1 MADTREVESPEK
13 FRKLDGPVGALL
25 EGLLFSLTLIGAMWA
40 VDLQVYFNLVIFT
53 EQYLALILCI
63 GLTTIFLA
71 VKAHPGE
78 RADRGVPWHD
88 WLCAAATIVVAG
100 YVVVE
105 YPRLVSEVGI
115 VTWDKL
121 VLGAITILLVME
133 ATRRVIGWFLIGV
146 AVVFI
151 LYARY
156 SHLMPAIIEAP
167 STEWD
172 RLIIYL
178 YLDTNSIIGLPLRVF
193 ATLIIAFILFGRVLY
208 AMNADKFL
216 TEASLAIMG
225 RYRGGPAKV
234 AVGASSL
241 FGTISGSVVSNV
253 VMDGP
258 ITIPMMMRTGYPGHV
273 AAAIEALASTGG
285 QIMPPVMGITAF
297 LIADWLGIPYA
308 EVVVAAIMPAILY
321 YLALFVQIDL
331 EAAKRGLVGLPAADL
346 PRLVTT
352 LRAGWVFIAPF
363 VVLIYTLVFAAW
375 EPGKSAM
382 AAVIS
387 AIAVGAIQP
396 ETRPTLRKLWISCIE
411 TGRTLLDLVAIVA
424 IAGLVIGALQISG
437 LAFSL
442 SLILT
447 SLASGSLFAL
457 LLLTAALSIVLGMGL
472 PTAVIYILLA
482 VLVAPGLVKF
492 GVPELAAHM
501 YLFYFGMLSMITP
514 PMCFATFAAATIAGC
529 DFWKAGWAGV
539 RLGIVAYIIPF
550 MFVYQPEILL
560 QGELGRIVLSLGSAL
575 IAVTFL
581 AAAVAGYVFGPLD
594 PIRRALFI
602 LAALALVPSPVAATP
617 AAASNIAGLI
627 VGLAICGLQW
637 RGSIRRRSQAEPV
650 ADLVPRSRPGES
662 A

>member
-1 MADTREVESPEK
+1 MATQPE
-13 FRKLDGPVGALL
+13 GAAPSKIRQLHGWVDAL
-25 EGLLFSLTLIGAMWA
+25 VQGLLFALTAIGSLWA
-40 VDLQVYFNLVIFT
+40 LDLHVYLNLVVYT

-63 GLTTIFLA
+63 GLGTIFLTI
-71 VKAHPGE
+71 KARKSEPAGI
-78 RADRGVPWHD
+78 GVPWYD
-88 WLCAAATIVVAG
+88 WLLAAATVVVAG
-100 YVVVE
+100 YIVVE
-105 YPRLVSEVGI
+105 YPRLISEAGI
-115 VTWDKL
+115 ASWDKL
-121 VLGAITILLVME
+121 ALGTIAILLVME
-133 ATRRVIGWFLIGV
+133 ATRRVIGWFLIWV
-146 AVVFI
+146 AVIFI

-156 SHLMPAIIEAP
+156 SHLMPEIIEAP

-193 ATLIIAFILFGRVLY
+193 ATIIIAFILFGRVLY

-258 ITIPMMMRTGYPGHV
+258 ITIPMMQRTGYPGHI

-297 LIADWLGIPYA
+297 LIADWLSIPYSD
-308 EVVVAAIMPAILY
+308 VVIAAIMPAILY
-321 YLALFVQIDL
+321 YLALFVQVDL

-346 PRLVTT
+346 PRLAKTI
-352 LRAGWVFIAPF
+352 RSGWVFVVPF
-363 VVLIYTLVFAAW
+363 AVLVYTLVFDAW

-382 AAVIS
+382 AAVIA
-387 AIAVGAIQP
+387 AIAVGLIQP
-396 ETRPTLRKLWISCIE
+396 ETRPTLRKLWIACIE

-472 PTAVIYILLA
+472 PSAVIYILLA
-482 VLVAPGLVKF
+482 VLVAPGLVEF

-560 QGELGRIVLSLGSAL
+560 QGEPLRIVLSLGSAL

-581 AAAVAGYVFGPLD
+581 AAAVAGYVFAPLD
-594 PIRRALFI
+594 PVKRTLLT
-602 LAALALVPSPVAATP
+602 LAAIALVPSPAAGTL
-617 AAASNIAGLI
+617 AALSNIAGLV
-627 VGLAICGLQW
+627 VGLGVCVLQW
-637 RGSIRRRSQAEPV
+637 RASARQKLSGAGGA
-650 ADLVPRSRPGES
+650 ADAVKP
-662 A
+662 

>member
-1 MADTREVESPEK
+1 MADKRDGEASGK
-13 FRKLDGPVGALL
+13 SRDLDGLSGALVQ
-25 EGLLFSLTLIGAMWA
+25 GLLFLLTLVGAMWA
-40 VDLQVYFNLVIFT
+40 LDIHVHLSLLVYT
-53 EQYLALILCI
+53 EQYLALVLCI
-63 GLTTIFLA
+63 GLATIFLA
-71 VKAHPGE
+71 IKARPDEPGS
-78 RADRGVPWHD
+78 GVPWYD
-88 WLCAAATIVVAG
+88 WLLAAATVVVAG
-100 YVVVE
+100 YIVVA
-105 YPRLVSEVGI
+105 YPRLVGEAGI

-121 VLGAITILLVME
+121 VLGAAAVLLVME

-146 AVVFI
+146 AVTFI

-156 SHLMPAIIEAP
+156 SHLMPPIIEAP

-193 ATLIIAFILFGRVLY
+193 ATIIIAFILFGRVLY

-216 TEASLAIMG
+216 TQASLAMMG

-258 ITIPMMMRTGYPGHV
+258 ITIPMMMRTGYPGHI

-297 LIADWLGIPYA
+297 LIADWLSIPYSD
-308 EVVVAAIMPAILY
+308 VVIAAIIPAVLY
-321 YLALFVQIDL
+321 YLALFVQVDL
-331 EAAKRGLVGLPAADL
+331 EAGKRGLVGLPAADL
-346 PRLVTT
+346 PRLREA
-352 LRAGWVFIAPF
+352 LRSGWVFIVPF
-363 VVLIYTLVFAAW
+363 VVLVYTLVFDAW

-387 AIAVGAIQP
+387 AIIVGLLQP
-396 ETRPTLRKLWISCIE
+396 ATRPTLRKLWVACIE

-457 LLLTAALSIVLGMGL
+457 LILTAILSIVLGMGL
-472 PTAVIYILLA
+472 PSAVIYILLA
-482 VLVAPGLVKF
+482 VLVAPGLIKF

-501 YLFYFGMLSMITP
+501 YLFYFGMMSMITP

-550 MFVYQPEILL
+550 MFVYQPELLL
-560 QGELGRIVLSLGSAL
+560 QGDPVRIIAAIGSAL
-575 IAVTFL
+575 VAVTFL
-581 AAAVAGYVFGPLD
+581 AAAVAGHVFAPLD
-594 PIRRALFI
+594 PIRRTLLI
-602 LAALALVPSPVAATP
+602 LAALALVPSPVTSLVT
-617 AAASNIAGLI
+617 AASNIAGLL
-627 VGLAICGLQW
+627 VGLSICALQW
-637 RGSIRRRSQAEPV
+637 RGSIR
-650 ADLVPRSRPGES
+650 SRPAS
-662 A
+662 